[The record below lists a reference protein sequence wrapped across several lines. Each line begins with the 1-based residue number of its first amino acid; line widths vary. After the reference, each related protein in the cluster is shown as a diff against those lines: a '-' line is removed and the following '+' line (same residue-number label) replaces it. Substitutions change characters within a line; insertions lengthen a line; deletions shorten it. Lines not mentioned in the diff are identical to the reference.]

1 MQWFWHKADRRGLLR
16 RPPAFTKKFQGKL
29 HASSIR
35 PARDAAGRDPAR
47 WGLADMQG
55 GTSGEMSVREPA
67 TKADRGTPTAAGSG
81 RRRRSA
87 IAPSELDRPDRR
99 REILVNT
106 ERLFAEFGYNRVSIR
121 DIANAAN
128 VPIALVGYYF
138 GRKEELFA
146 TIFEH
151 RLGYIDERIA
161 RLKAINLDT
170 SDPVLETV
178 RAWAEPAVNVR
189 SSSSGEA
196 FSLLVARSVW
206 DQGPV
211 AQQMLRRYY
220 DPLAEVFIE
229 TMMRALPGCDRV
241 TIIWGYEYAIGAL
254 MMHLADRRVER
265 LSAGH
270 AVSGDLTRLDDLVS
284 FIASGFHALAKSPR

>member
-1 MQWFWHKADRRGLLR
+1 M
-16 RPPAFTKKFQGKL
+16 P
-29 HASSIR
+29 
-35 PARDAAGRDPAR
+35 
-47 WGLADMQG
+47 G
-55 GTSGEMSVREPA
+55 GTFGEMSARGPA
-67 TKADRGTPTAAGSG
+67 AKAAGGG

-87 IAPSELDRPDRR
+87 IPSSEVERPDRR
-99 REILVNT
+99 REILVNA
-106 ERLFAEFGYNRVSIR
+106 ERLFAESGYNGVSIR
-121 DIANAAN
+121 DIASAAN

-151 RLGYIDERIA
+151 RLGYIDERIV

-170 SDPVLETV
+170 PDPVLETV

-189 SSSSGEA
+189 SSASGEA

-211 AQQMLRRYY
+211 AQQMLHRYY

-241 TIIWGYEYAIGAL
+241 TIIWGYEYAVGAL
-254 MMHLADRRVER
+254 LMHLADRRVER
-265 LSAGH
+265 LSAGQ
-270 AVSGDLTRLDDLVS
+270 AISGDPARLEDLVS
-284 FIASGFHALAKSPR
+284 FIASGFRALAKRASATRALA

>member
-1 MQWFWHKADRRGLLR
+1 MRDG
-16 RPPAFTKKFQGKL
+16 
-29 HASSIR
+29 AS
-35 PARDAAGRDPAR
+35 DK
-47 WGLADMQG
+47 
-55 GTSGEMSVREPA
+55 MSAREPA
-67 TKADRGTPTAAGSG
+67 IKPRRGTATAAGG
-81 RRRRSA
+81 GQRRRSV
-87 IAPSELDRPDRR
+87 IDPSEKARPDRR
-99 REILVNT
+99 REILLNA
-106 ERLFAEFGYNRVSIR
+106 ERLFAEFGYNGVSIR
-121 DIANAAN
+121 DIASAAN

-241 TIIWGYEYAIGAL
+241 TIIWGYEYAVGAL
-254 MMHLADRRVER
+254 LMHLADRRVER
-265 LSAGH
+265 LSAGQ
-270 AVSGDLTRLDDLVS
+270 ATSGDPTRVNDLVS
-284 FIASGFHALAKSPR
+284 FIASGFRALAEGARGPDPDPDSREAT